1 MNNFWPLLW
10 FLLVFCYY
18 NTAGSLEVTPEIAQS
33 LGEKIWKNEC
43 QGTVEGLT
51 HWNRGE
57 NFGSFGIG
65 HFIWYPYGHQEPFKE
80 TFPDLLKYLQV
91 HRVVLPEWLRQAQGC
106 PWQSRDEFLQNLQS
120 TKMVSL
126 RQTLLETKNLQA
138 SFMVERFEKAVLEI
152 TNRLTPQDKSKVLS
166 IIATLS
172 KDFRGLYAM
181 IDYLN
186 FKGMGALPL
195 ETYQGQGWGLLQVL
209 LRISPESK
217 NVLSDFAAEAKAV
230 LRQRVQN
237 APPERHEERWL
248 KGWLNRMD
256 TYLQ

>member
-1 MNNFWPLLW
+1 ME
-10 FLLVFCYY
+10 
-18 NTAGSLEVTPEIAQS
+18 S
-33 LGEKIWKNEC
+33 
-43 QGTVEGLT
+43 
-51 HWNRGE
+51 RE

-65 HFIWYPYGHQEPFKE
+65 HFIWYPNGHKEHFKE
-80 TFPDLLKYLQV
+80 TFPELLKYLAVQG
-91 HRVVLPEWLRQAQGC
+91 VVLPEWLLQAQGC
-106 PWQSRDEFLQNLQS
+106 PWQTREEFLQNLQS
-120 TKMVSL
+120 PKMVSL

-138 SFMVERFEKAVLEI
+138 IFMVERFERAIPEI
-152 TNRLTPQDKSKVLS
+152 TTRLTPQDKSKVLS
-166 IIATLS
+166 ILAILS

-186 FKGMGALPL
+186 FKGMGTLSL

-209 LRISPESK
+209 LRISPDSK
-217 NVLSDFAAEAKAV
+217 NMLLDFTAEAKAV

-248 KGWLNRMD
+248 TGWLNRID